1 MEWIFIVGGFAIGI
15 IGGYFL
21 GHSANDSTGISKE
34 VEAELQGVQE
44 ELQHYR
50 QEVTHH
56 FSRTAELFN
65 TMTSDYRNLYQ
76 HLAEGAQKFCAT
88 DAQLP
93 DAMAKL
99 EPLAAQDEVATAVQA
114 TGAESA
120 GAEAATVVEESTERG
135 EKERVAEMLSPVGES
150 TEKKAASAAP
160 EAAADI
166 AGSEPGSPE
175 ETPAVAVPAGNDGE
189 EPVAVAGQQEKA
201 GSDTAPSIE
210 RLQDSATK
218 KPEQSSFTVAGS
230 GENEQRLH

>member
-21 GHSANDSTGISKE
+21 GHSANDNTGISKE

-44 ELQHYR
+44 ELKHYR

-56 FSRTAELFN
+56 FSRTAQLFN

-99 EPLAAQDEVATAVQA
+99 EPLVAQDEVATAV
-114 TGAESA
+114 
-120 GAEAATVVEESTERG
+120 EESTGSG
-135 EKERVAEMLSPVGES
+135 EKESAATERVSTAKES
-150 TEKKAASAAP
+150 TESGEKEAAAAAPVAAADLTGSESAAP
-160 EAAADI
+160 E
-166 AGSEPGSPE
+166 
-175 ETPAVAVPAGNDGE
+175 ETPTAEAPSGGE
-189 EPVAVAGQQEKA
+189 GGEPVAVAGQQEK
-201 GSDTAPSIE
+201 GGGDTAPSIE

-230 GENEQRLH
+230 GESEQRLH